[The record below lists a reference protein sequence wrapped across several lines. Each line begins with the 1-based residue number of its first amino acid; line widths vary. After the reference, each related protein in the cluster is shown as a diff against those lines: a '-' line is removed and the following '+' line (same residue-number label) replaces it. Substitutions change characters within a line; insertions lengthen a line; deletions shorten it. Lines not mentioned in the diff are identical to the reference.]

1 MALTM
6 LGLSAGVAA
15 VASVNPCPRLIS
27 AAGAGAAAVSLEN
40 PNSVTPPGRI
50 TYAIA
55 SLVSSG
61 LIVVVGHFLHFDFIA
76 IVFAGMF
83 IGRNIGWWLSKAMLY
98 GGPLPVTIV
107 LCLAWGAL
115 FAFAL
120 HFLIQE
126 FEPGIIAKVI
136 AYGAGAY
143 VSVPN
148 FGLFAPGS
156 IPARAQDRDFL
167 IQVVPPQVQTSRPP
181 GQAARGEASAF
192 THQPVVSITLFAP
205 RNYST
210 SFRRPTNLASFGT
223 RTFESL
229 GFTAA
234 W

>member
-83 IGRNIGWWLSKAMLY
+83 IGRNIAPSSDKQIRLA
-98 GGPLPVTIV
+98 PTRPDAPHAPVSIS
-107 LCLAWGAL
+107 A
-115 FAFAL
+115 AFA
-120 HFLIQE
+120 
-126 FEPGIIAKVI
+126 PPR
-136 AYGAGAY
+136 
-143 VSVPN
+143 VSYCASAN
-148 FGLFAPGS
+148 
-156 IPARAQDRDFL
+156 QC
-167 IQVVPPQVQTSRPP
+167 
-181 GQAARGEASAF
+181 QAA
-192 THQPVVSITLFAP
+192 
-205 RNYST
+205 NMT
-210 SFRRPTNLASFGT
+210 SLAGV
-223 RTFESL
+223 
-229 GFTAA
+229 
-234 W
+234 